1 MTMDVRRLSRL
12 FAALVLAAPL
22 CASGQIVFGTPP
34 RSSSAVGINNVAAPV
49 PQPLLQGKRAFISY
63 EIGDVT
69 SFPGTYSGGP
79 ERAYQEFYTQ
89 MQQWGR
95 YQLVGDPKD
104 ADVIFAVRFVDPP
117 GGTPQIRLGVMST
130 GGRVSLWGF
139 VEPVNFAFR
148 KRNRDADF
156 SQTVKQLLT
165 DLQTLLATAPGAPVA
180 PPR

>member
-1 MTMDVRRLSRL
+1 MNPRKFSVP
-12 FAALVLAAPL
+12 AALFLLATSIPVSA
-22 CASGQIVFGTPP
+22 QIVFGTPP

-49 PQPLLQGKRAFISY
+49 PQPLLTGKRAFISY

-69 SFPGTYSGGP
+69 AFPGTYSGGP
-79 ERAYQEFYTQ
+79 ERAYQEFFAQ

-104 ADVIFAVRFVDPP
+104 ADLVFAVRFVDPP
-117 GGTPQIRLGVMST
+117 GIQPQIRLGVMSP

-148 KRNRDADF
+148 KKNRDADF
-156 SQTVKQLLT
+156 SACVKLLIS
-165 DLQTLLATAPGAPVA
+165 DLQALLNTAPPAPQQ
-180 PPR
+180 